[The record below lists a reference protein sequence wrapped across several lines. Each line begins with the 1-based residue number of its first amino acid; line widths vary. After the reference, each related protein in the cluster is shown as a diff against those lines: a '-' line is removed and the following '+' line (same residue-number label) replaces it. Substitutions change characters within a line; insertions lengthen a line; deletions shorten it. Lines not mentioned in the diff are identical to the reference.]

1 MLSRNFLLVL
11 LCFFSAEIAFSQAIL
26 SSNTKTDLQELEA
39 ILQKNRSIPAKFP
52 TLNLS
57 TTPTES
63 KTYFS
68 FVCKAEEFKFAE
80 LRAKGYWVSGFIANN
95 PSNMTNSSGIFSL
108 RLTASQISDLK
119 KEIFSSVY
127 VEISQKNQ
135 PTLEKAL
142 KDTRAD
148 SVQLGLGLPECYTG
162 KDVYIGVTDWGFDYT
177 SPMFYDT
184 ALQQTRIVAAWDQY
198 KLSGPAPVGF
208 GYGTEY
214 NSPSSLLAAG
224 SDTANIYSYATH
236 GSHVAGIAGGSG
248 AGTPNRG
255 IAFESKFLFVTF
267 LVDVSAVLDAWEW
280 MYQKAQAD
288 GKRLVIN
295 MSWGLYHFGTLDG
308 SSLLSQAITAYTDL
322 GVVFANSAGNNGNVN
337 FHIKKQFNNDLLKS
351 KIDFYAYSSN
361 PNMWGQSIHAW
372 GEPANSFSSGIIVT
386 SNLNLPLVESPLYS
400 TDTTTSY
407 IDTFLVTGIDTI
419 WYNISADSAH
429 YLNNR
434 PTMRLRVKNTNTSLK
449 VLLKSTAA
457 SGIVHYW
464 NVTELTTDVGN
475 WGMPFSAVGIGSTA
489 GDYLNGISE
498 PSCSDDVISVAAY
511 ATQYQTSG
519 SSMAGGAIASFSS
532 IGPRYDGTMKPDI
545 AAPGVS
551 IISSMSSYTD
561 ASFTSISSVP
571 FNGRTYHFAKLSG
584 TSMASP
590 MVAGIAALILDANP
604 YLSARQVKEI
614 IMQTARQDNYTGVI
628 PPEGSPR
635 WGAGKVNAYAAVQ
648 LALIT
653 VGQQEIQQEIS
664 WSIYPNP
671 VAETLNLNKLTI
683 SIEEVEIV
691 DLTGKIIRKKVE
703 NNSILLQNIE
713 SGTYWLRL
721 LINGK
726 IEQQKFIKL

>member
-1 MLSRNFLLVL
+1 MLRRNFFLIF
-11 LCFFSAEIAFSQAIL
+11 LCFFCVELAYSQAIL
-26 SSNTKTDLQELEA
+26 SATTKTDLQELER
-39 ILQKNRSIPAKFP
+39 IVKNESKIPQKYS
-52 TLNLS
+52 TLNLYIS
-57 TTPTES
+57 PQKS
-63 KTYFS
+63 STYFS
-68 FVCKAEEFKFAE
+68 FVCKSGEMKFDE
-80 LRAKGYWVSGFIANN
+80 LRSKGYWLSGFIADD
-95 PSNMTNSSGIFSL
+95 PTNLTSSSGIFSL
-108 RLTASQISDLK
+108 RLTANQLQDLYSDS
-119 KEIFSSVY
+119 FSGVY
-127 VEISQKNQ
+127 VELSQKNQ
-135 PTLEKAL
+135 PNLEKAL

-148 SVQLGLGLPECYTG
+148 SVQLGIGLPEGYTG
-162 KDVYIGVTDWGFDYT
+162 KDVYIGVTDWGFDYS

-184 ALQQTRIVAAWDQY
+184 ALQQTRIVAAWDQF

-214 NSPSSLLAAG
+214 ATPATLIAAG

-236 GSHVAGIAGGSG
+236 GTHVAGIAGGSG

-255 IAFESKFLFVTF
+255 MAFESKFLFVTF
-267 LVDVSAVLDAWEW
+267 LVDVAAVLDAWEW

-308 SSLLSQAITAYTDL
+308 TSLLSQAISAYTDL

-361 PNMWGQSIHAW
+361 PNMWGQSVHAW
-372 GEPANSFSSGIIVT
+372 GEPGKSFAAGISVT
-386 SNLNLPLVESPLYS
+386 SNLNLPLVESPLYA
-400 TDTTTSY
+400 TDTTNSY

-449 VLLKSTAA
+449 VVLKSTAL
-457 SGIVHYW
+457 SGTVHYW

-475 WGMPFSAVGIGSTA
+475 WGMPFSAVGTGSTA
-489 GDYLNGISE
+489 GDNQNGISE

-519 SSMAGGAIASFSS
+519 TSMAGGAIASFSS
-532 IGPRYDGTMKPDI
+532 IGPRYDGVMKPDI
-545 AAPGVS
+545 SAPGVS

-561 ASFTSISSVP
+561 ASFTSVASIP

-628 PPEGSPR
+628 PVEGSPR

-648 LALIT
+648 LALVT
-653 VGQQEIQQEIS
+653 VGQQEIKNDVS

-671 VAETLNLNKLTI
+671 VAENLNITNLPTMDQ
-683 SIEEVEIV
+683 EVEII
-691 DLTGKIIRKKVE
+691 DITGKVIRKKVE
-703 NNSILLQNIE
+703 NNSISLQHLD
-713 SGTYWLRL
+713 SGTYWLR
-721 LINGK
+721 IQIKGK